1 MSVSSK
7 VPALD
12 HALHAANTWVRDVA
26 EQFDTED
33 REFAYRVLRAWLHT
47 LRDRL
52 GVEAAAHFAA
62 QLPDLVRGV
71 FYAGW
76 NPSEVPARYDADGF
90 RARFAHDAGIS
101 AHDVAKAA
109 PATTAAVLRHLPQ
122 AQVDKAFEQLPEE
135 IRALLR
141 PMSGIAP

>member
-1 MSVSSK
+1 MSVSSR
-7 VPALD
+7 VSALD
-12 HALHAANTWVRDVA
+12 HALHTANTWVRDVA
-26 EQFDTED
+26 DQFDTED

-76 NPSEVPARYDADGF
+76 NPSGVPTGYDADGY
-90 RARFAHDAGIS
+90 RTRFARDAGIS
-101 AHDVAKAA
+101 VHDVSKAA

-122 AQVDKAFEQLPEE
+122 AQVDKALEQLPEE
-135 IRALLR
+135 IRALLK
-141 PMSGIAP
+141 PMSGMTL